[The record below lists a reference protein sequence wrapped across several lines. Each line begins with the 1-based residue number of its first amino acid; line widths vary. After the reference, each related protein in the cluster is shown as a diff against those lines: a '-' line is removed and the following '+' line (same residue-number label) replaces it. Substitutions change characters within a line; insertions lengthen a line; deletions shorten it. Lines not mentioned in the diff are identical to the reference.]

1 MPPSQLRAYQRL
13 GKSPKTHP
21 DALLTLQ
28 GGKILHSPLNKHGVR
43 VHVCV
48 CDAVESVEV
57 LQVYAEVESPED
69 PPSFARAVKD
79 DFCEIFGGDDDD
91 EDDN

>member
-1 MPPSQLRAYQRL
+1 MC
-13 GKSPKTHP
+13 
-21 DALLTLQ
+21 
-28 GGKILHSPLNKHGVR
+28 
-43 VHVCV
+43 VCV